1 MSKIANF
8 REKNPGRFTYN
19 DLEVISV
26 IPIVLLRLP
35 PVLLQAQPNPTLVLQ
50 QLLQAQL
57 KPKLQPCTNGLL
69 SLSLGDNLC

>member
-1 MSKIANF
+1 
-8 REKNPGRFTYN
+8 
-19 DLEVISV
+19 
-26 IPIVLLRLP
+26 VLLRLP